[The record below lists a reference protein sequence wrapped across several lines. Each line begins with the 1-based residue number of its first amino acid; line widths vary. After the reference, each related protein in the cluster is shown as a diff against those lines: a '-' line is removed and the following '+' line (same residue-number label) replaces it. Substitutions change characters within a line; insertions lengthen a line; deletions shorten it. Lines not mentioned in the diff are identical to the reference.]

1 MLTPMMKMLMV
12 VMMRRARI
20 TSDGRIVRVAWKA
33 AMLTSFPAT
42 MLGMVKFLVTPAPR
56 LARISAV

>member
-33 AMLTSFPAT
+33 AMLTSFPAID
-42 MLGMVKFLVTPAPR
+42 VESPAT
-56 LARISAV
+56 LFQST

>member
-20 TSDGRIVRVAWKA
+20 TSEERIVIVAW
-33 AMLTSFPAT
+33 
-42 MLGMVKFLVTPAPR
+42 
-56 LARISAV
+56 